1 MKKIFLCLLA
11 LVGATAGWADNPEKP
26 EKPADPVPIIIGK
39 SEPSGQHAPR
49 QPMMEIIGTYYY
61 GTGVIELAFAP
72 QPTEAS
78 IEVVNALQGVI
89 WSGEVTPVGG
99 YCQIEIGTDCAGENT
114 IYIEI
119 GNEIYRGAFLLDTL

>member
-11 LVGATAGWADNPEKP
+11 LMGATAGWADNSEKP
-26 EKPADPVPIIIGK
+26 EKPVDPVPIIIGK
-39 SEPSGQHAPR
+39 SGPFGPSIPR
-49 QPMMEIIGTYYY
+49 TPMMEITGTYYY

-78 IEVVNALQGVI
+78 IEVINAMQGVI
-89 WSGEVTPVGG
+89 WSGEVTPADG

-114 IYIEI
+114 VYIEI

>member
-26 EKPADPVPIIIGK
+26 EKSADPVPIIIGK
-39 SEPSGQHAPR
+39 SEPLGPSIPR
-49 QPMMEIIGTYYY
+49 SPMMEITGTYYY

-78 IEVVNALQGVI
+78 IEVVNAMQGVV

-114 IYIEI
+114 VYIEI
-119 GNEIYRGAFLLDTL
+119 GSEIYRGAFLLDTL